1 LPVPKEK
8 EVDLMLEELAALRSV
23 VRGLIGSAGSD
34 VGLWA
39 RLCKEIGVGGLTVP
53 EEYGGAGAGLTEA
66 AIVLEELG
74 RVLSPAPM
82 LGSLLAVEA
91 LLRSGDEEAC
101 ARLLPAICAGE
112 RIVTVAW
119 DGAAT
124 VEDGVVSGAFRDV
137 FAADVLLVAVDGTL
151 YEVEFD
157 GDVTDTI
164 DLSRRVGTAHLD
176 RRRGIPSGTAVDL
189 RDLACAALAAEQVGT
204 AERALELTVA
214 YVKERHQFGRPIG
227 SFQVLQHR
235 LADAHVRVQAARSAS
250 ESAIDALAGGAPDA
264 GRLAA
269 VAKVT
274 CSETLRAVAA
284 EMVQMHGG
292 IAITWEHDA
301 HRFLRRA
308 WASARLFGS
317 PDVHVARLTPGV
329 LVDIPH

>member
-1 LPVPKEK
+1 M
-8 EVDLMLEELAALRSV
+8 MLEERAALRSS
-23 VRGLIGSAGSD
+23 VRGMVGSAGTDES
-34 VGLWA
+34 LWA
-39 RLCKEIGVGGLTVP
+39 RLCKEIGVAGLTVP
-53 EEYGGAGAGLTEA
+53 EEYGGAGAGLAEA

-74 RVLSPAPM
+74 RALSPVPM

-91 LLRSGDEEAC
+91 LLQSGAREPC
-101 ARLLPAICAGE
+101 ARLLPAICAGD

-119 DGAAT
+119 DGAVT
-124 VEDGVVSGAFRDV
+124 VEDGLVSGELRDV
-137 FAADVLLVAVDGTL
+137 FAADVLLVAADGML
-151 YEVEFD
+151 YEVEFG

-164 DLSRRVGTAHLD
+164 DLSRRIGTARLD
-176 RRRGIPSGTAVDL
+176 RRPAVPCGTAVDL
-189 RDLACAALAAEQVGT
+189 RNLACAALAAEQVGT
-204 AERALELTVA
+204 AERALELTVDH
-214 YVKERHQFGRPIG
+214 VKQRHQFGRPIG

-235 LADAHVRVQAARSAS
+235 LADTYVRVQAARSIS
-250 ESAIDALAGGAPDA
+250 EAAVEALVTGAPDA
-264 GRLAA
+264 GRVAA
-269 VAKVT
+269 AAKVT

-308 WASARLFGS
+308 WASACLFGS